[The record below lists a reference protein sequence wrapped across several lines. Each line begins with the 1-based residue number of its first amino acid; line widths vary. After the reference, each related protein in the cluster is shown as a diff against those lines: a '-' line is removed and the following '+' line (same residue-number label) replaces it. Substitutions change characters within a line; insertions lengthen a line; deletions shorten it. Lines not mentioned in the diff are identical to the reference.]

1 MLYDNRF
8 EIRNGIKN
16 HERHNAILQ
25 AAYDTVD
32 RMATIFGDLTFGEL
46 LTQPFS
52 QWIPAVVP
60 KIHEAA
66 AHGLVGEPDEVV
78 ALLDRIVKAH
88 GDESFRTMAVTMSE
102 EGAKLSRD
110 IYSPIYKLWF
120 YHGIRLPEFCRYYEE
135 NAKVLKCID
144 DVVDHA
150 DDLTYQTIY
159 TLPRLKELKTAG
171 LALRNASEMFV
182 IYLPPGNGL
191 CCSCSMS
198 GCFCVSGRSTDWCVQ
213 FNATTCA
220 SGSTTCSGN
229 APSL

>member
-8 EIRNGIKN
+8 EIRKGIKN

-52 QWIPAVVP
+52 EWIPAVVHN
-60 KIHEAA
+60 IHLASTY
-66 AHGLVGEPDEVV
+66 GLVGEPDEVIS
-78 ALLDRIVKAH
+78 LLDRVVKAH
-88 GDESFRTMAVTMSE
+88 GNESFRSMAATLSE

-110 IYSPIYKLWF
+110 IYAPIYKLWF

-135 NAKVLKCID
+135 NEKVLKGID
-144 DVVDHA
+144 GVVEHA
-150 DDLTYQTIY
+150 ADLTYRTIY

-171 LALRNASEMFV
+171 MALRSASDLFI

-191 CCSCSMS
+191 CCSCSID
-198 GCFCVSGRSTDWCVQ
+198 GCICTSGRSSNWCTQ
-213 FNATTCA
+213 FDATTCA
-220 SGSTTCSGN
+220 SGSTTCIGN
-229 APSL
+229 SPIR